1 MLRTISTDE
10 LNRLVQKGG
19 SFVIVNVLERSSFE
33 NEHICGSIN
42 IPGGDIEKEAPKLI
56 NKSEQVIVH
65 CSGPMCTASESAGEK
80 LSSMGYKNVRRFE
93 GGIEEWKKAGH
104 CLEGK
109 AVKKA
114 A

>member
-10 LNRLVQKGG
+10 LNRLVNKGG
-19 SFVIVNVLERSSFE
+19 NFVIVNVLDRSEFE
-33 NEHICGSIN
+33 SEHICGSVN
-42 IPGGDIEKEAPKLI
+42 IPLDDIEKEAPKFVSK
-56 NKSEQVIVH
+56 NEQVIVH
-65 CSGPMCTASESAGEK
+65 CSGTMCTASESAGNK
-80 LSSMGYKNVRRFE
+80 LISMGYKNVRRYK